1 MTASQQSQYM
11 RDILPPGQNRRD
23 QTPNRSQLHQD
34 IDRRID
40 SYNAHLIVSN
50 SNDNNEAGV
59 NDMLIALKNRDDK
72 LKLAELN
79 KIRKEPLQAGLGF
92 QEGIKF
98 GEANVRY
105 KGVRV
110 DELRAQ
116 IIAIYNNSIPRECGD
131 CSNIFNNG
139 DLTVKITYCFMC
151 NMKICPRCVPAQSA
165 PPSGYVPICSVC
177 RSNYGHERHKERM
190 AAQQELG
197 SSEVNKSVSEETFL
211 DVTMKSKGSSTPKKS
226 SNHSSN

>member
-1 MTASQQSQYM
+1 
-11 RDILPPGQNRRD
+11 
-23 QTPNRSQLHQD
+23 
-34 IDRRID
+34 
-40 SYNAHLIVSN
+40 
-50 SNDNNEAGV
+50 
-59 NDMLIALKNRDDK
+59 MLIALKNRDDK

-92 QEGIKF
+92 LEGIKF

-116 IIAIYNNSIPRECGD
+116 IIAIYNNNIPRECGD
-131 CSNIFNNG
+131 CSNIFNNC

-165 PPSGYVPICSVC
+165 PPSG
-177 RSNYGHERHKERM
+177 
-190 AAQQELG
+190 
-197 SSEVNKSVSEETFL
+197 
-211 DVTMKSKGSSTPKKS
+211 
-226 SNHSSN
+226 